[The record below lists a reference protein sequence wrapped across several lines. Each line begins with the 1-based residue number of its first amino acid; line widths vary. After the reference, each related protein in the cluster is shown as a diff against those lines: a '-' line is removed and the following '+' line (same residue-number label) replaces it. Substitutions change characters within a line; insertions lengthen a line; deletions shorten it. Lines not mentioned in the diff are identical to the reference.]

1 MLSLGPHRPGPKGKN
16 GTTKSSFSGGSY
28 PTTMPSPD
36 CPPGGATN
44 TTIHTSQGQ
53 NKTLKNNCCGHCSTH
68 RHLECSCRKVEIS
81 HRRKF
86 LEGSRCPEAQP
97 LLRPEKTKAMQASL
111 LQKGS
116 RSLQEEAGS
125 QGGRVQV
132 RMGAELYRQQPRV
145 CGSHGLFFSLCTIEE
160 G

>member
-1 MLSLGPHRPGPKGKN
+1 MAQPSHHSPGAPIPPRYPPLTAHLEAPRTQQSTLLKVK
-16 GTTKSSFSGGSY
+16 TK
-28 PTTMPSPD
+28 PSP
-36 CPPGGATN
+36 
-44 TTIHTSQGQ
+44 
-53 NKTLKNNCCGHCSTH
+53 LKNNCCGNCSIH

-81 HRRKF
+81 HCRKF

-116 RSLQEEAGS
+116 HSLQEEAGS

-132 RMGAELYRQQPRV
+132 TMGAELYRQQWRV
-145 CGSHGLFFSLCTIEE
+145 CRSHGLFTLHD
-160 G
+160 